1 MLNLLTD
8 NRALSSG
15 SFWHLFCLSSLY
27 FAQGLPVGFLF
38 LALNTYFASKGASIS
53 ELAIFNS
60 FLLIPWTIKIFLA
73 PFVDAFTIQKFGRRR
88 FWILYL
94 KILRNMQMIQT
105 QRPCLF
111 LMWYI
116 KNYMIGLLKNLSLQ
130 KPSSNRATT
139 TIESPIQW

>member
-53 ELAIFNS
+53 EQALTILLEQK
-60 FLLIPWTIKIFLA
+60 FLEFQWLTLMINI
-73 PFVDAFTIQKFGRRR
+73 DAFYEEKYVDR
-88 FWILYL
+88 
-94 KILRNMQMIQT
+94 
-105 QRPCLF
+105 
-111 LMWYI
+111 
-116 KNYMIGLLKNLSLQ
+116 
-130 KPSSNRATT
+130 
-139 TIESPIQW
+139 